1 MQEKSQLRL
10 RVLEEGLKASSN
22 GSSVRVPNG
31 GEEGMRNGSNG
42 PSRRQ
47 SIGGVEDPSRLGA
60 SAYNSKRRTATSQ
73 LRGSISSSMLVRN
86 ARSAS
91 KSFDG
96 GRPTD
101 MPNRNGKSSFGNGFM
116 DHHKQSLPVS
126 RVETQDALKENVDIK
141 NEIVEGTS
149 EDFVSG
155 VLYDMLQKEV
165 IALRKAS
172 HEKDQSLK
180 DKDDAIEVC

>member
-1 MQEKSQLRL
+1 M
-10 RVLEEGLKASSN
+10 KAPLN
-22 GSSVRVPNG
+22 GSTCRGSNG
-31 GEEGMRNGSNG
+31 GEDGARNGSNG
-42 PSRRQ
+42 VSRRQ
-47 SIGGVEDPSRLGA
+47 SIGGVGDASRIAANGHN
-60 SAYNSKRRTATSQ
+60 NSKPRTSSQ